1 MRNLVP
7 EDLNRNGDTQR
18 RSLTRA
24 ITAIALAGESRSASA
39 FLNRAW
45 PNDAAAG
52 LILRA
57 AVSPTLTSN
66 YPAFAAV
73 SAWVNRAS

>member
-1 MRNLVP
+1 MLPGMSRPQPIPLRP
-7 EDLNRNGDTQR
+7 DLGALDREHR

-24 ITAIALAGESRSASA
+24 ITAIALAGESRSPSA
-39 FLNRAW
+39 FLKAAW

-57 AVSPTLTSN
+57 AVRPTLTSN
-66 YPAFAAV
+66 YPAFPP
-73 SAWVNRAS
+73 